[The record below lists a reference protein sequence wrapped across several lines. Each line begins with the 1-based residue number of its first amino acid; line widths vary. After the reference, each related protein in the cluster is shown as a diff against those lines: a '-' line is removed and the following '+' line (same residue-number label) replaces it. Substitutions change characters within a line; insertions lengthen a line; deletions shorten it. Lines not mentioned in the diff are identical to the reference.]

1 MYVMHFTRPDIDY
14 TVQTLIKFTSN
25 LGVEHWNSLI
35 RVLRYLKG
43 IINVGLRY
51 STFPVVLEGY
61 SNATWTFDL
70 NDSKSI
76 TAWIFTL
83 AGLAISRK
91 SKKQTCI
98 THSTMES
105 EFIAMSSAREEVD
118 W

>member
-83 AGLAISRK
+83 ARAGSLGNQRSRYF
-91 SKKQTCI
+91 SFNHGVRIYSYVFCWRR
-98 THSTMES
+98 S
-105 EFIAMSSAREEVD
+105 
-118 W
+118 